1 MAEMMH
7 KNLAAG
13 RWGTFSL
20 MTQLANIG
28 SEVSRAIAWHRKS
41 VLPTRDKAIDR
52 ALELFDLTIAD
63 ARWKNRLKEITR
75 ARETVCDLFYGD
87 NIYQTSFASL
97 ERYFLQFGIAAR
109 CKPSNI

>member
-13 RWGTFSL
+13 RWVTFSL
-20 MTQLANIG
+20 MTQLAHIG
-28 SEVSRAIAWHRKS
+28 SEVSRAIAWHRKG
-41 VLPTRDKAIDR
+41 VLPTRDKAIER

-63 ARWKNRLKEITR
+63 ARWRNRLKEITR

-87 NIYQTSFASL
+87 NIYQTSLESL
-97 ERYFLQFGIAAR
+97 DRYFLQFGIAAR
-109 CKPSNI
+109 SKPST